1 VFLAADDSSHVTG
14 MEGLLTTAPRGTA
27 QTPSRICVG
36 MPAKNKAY
44 SAGPTSGPMPPRPH
58 WSQPRQRY
66 RGTPNYFEDHIMSKL
81 NGKVAVITG
90 GSSGIGLE
98 TAKLFVEEGA
108 HVFITGRRQS
118 ELDKAKAYIGKNV
131 TTVQG
136 DVASLEDLDR
146 LYQIVKDS
154 KGQVDIVF
162 ANAGFV
168 EHQTIDVVTPE
179 HFDKTFNIN
188 VRGLLFSVQKALPL
202 MTKGGSII
210 LNSSI
215 VSMKGLAAHGVYGAT
230 KAAVRSFA
238 RTWTTE
244 LKDRGIRVNTLSPGA
259 TDTPIIDGQ
268 FTSKA
273 QSDAAKESF
282 AAATPM
288 GRIGHP
294 RELANAALFL
304 ASDDSSFITGIDLQ
318 VDGGLV
324 QV

>member
-1 VFLAADDSSHVTG
+1 
-14 MEGLLTTAPRGTA
+14 
-27 QTPSRICVG
+27 
-36 MPAKNKAY
+36 
-44 SAGPTSGPMPPRPH
+44 
-58 WSQPRQRY
+58 
-66 RGTPNYFEDHIMSKL
+66 MSKL
-81 NGKVAVITG
+81 SGKVAVITG
-90 GSSGIGLE
+90 GSSGIGLA
-98 TAKLFVEEGA
+98 TAKRFVEEGA
-108 HVFITGRRQS
+108 YVFITGRRDT
-118 ELDKAKAYIGKNV
+118 ELQKAKATIGKNV

-136 DVASLEDLDR
+136 DASILEDLDR
-146 LYQIVKDS
+146 LYRIVKET
-154 KGQVDIVF
+154 KGHVDIVF

-188 VRGLLFSVQKALPL
+188 VRGVLFAVQKALPL
-202 MTKGGSII
+202 MKNGGSII
-210 LNSSI
+210 LTASI
-215 VSMKGLAAHGVYGAT
+215 VAVKGLPAHGVYGAT

-268 FTSKA
+268 FTSKEQA
-273 QSDAAKESF
+273 DAAKASF
-282 AAATPM
+282 AGATPM
-288 GRIGHP
+288 GRLGRP
-294 RELANAALFL
+294 EELAAAALFL